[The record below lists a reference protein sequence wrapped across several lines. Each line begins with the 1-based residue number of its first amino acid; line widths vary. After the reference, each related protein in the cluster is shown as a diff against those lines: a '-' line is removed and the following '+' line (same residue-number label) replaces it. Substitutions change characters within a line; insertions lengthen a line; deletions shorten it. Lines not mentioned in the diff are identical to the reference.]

1 MTAVLSSGQRDGKAD
16 SSEVF
21 RELITLSR
29 SEISIALLGQNQT
42 TEANSNKASAQAGLE
57 VTADIRDADADII
70 QAAVNQVIRTVVTL
84 NFGDVP
90 SGLGPWG
97 TGDH

>member
-1 MTAVLSSGQRDGKAD
+1 MSYEASCAGTTNFDGDSSIELKAADGKAD

-42 TEANSNKASAQAGLE
+42 TE
-57 VTADIRDADADII
+57 
-70 QAAVNQVIRTVVTL
+70 
-84 NFGDVP
+84 
-90 SGLGPWG
+90 
-97 TGDH
+97 